1 MGKWTLSEP
10 PWWGPTPEGR
20 GSGAGVPC
28 PVLTWRWMQEE
39 ADRKSSDRELP
50 GRRGWWTRDRT
61 ERWVGAPGRSQSERR
76 AQESPGHAVSDVL
89 PALPSSAAWPTWPP
103 DKASRAT
110 SSSTPPTCCS
120 SISECPSPPSTWPC
134 GLSTLPG
141 APPSLRGP
149 PSALPAALQFS
160 GQNLTSL
167 PLRLLLL
174 SLLPAE
180 VRGEDNAFYLGGR
193 MPIPTPPRTIHSEL
207 SLWVTRRQG
216 PCVHP

>member
-76 AQESPGHAVSDVL
+76 AQESPGHAASDML

-149 PSALPAALQFS
+149 PSALPAAPQPFRSLTQVKEADCRAFIRRAAQ
-160 GQNLTSL
+160 GDTELLANLPNQRTA
-167 PLRLLLL
+167 LRHRALVCLVG
-174 SLLPAE
+174 A
-180 VRGEDNAFYLGGR
+180 VG
-193 MPIPTPPRTIHSEL
+193 
-207 SLWVTRRQG
+207 
-216 PCVHP
+216 